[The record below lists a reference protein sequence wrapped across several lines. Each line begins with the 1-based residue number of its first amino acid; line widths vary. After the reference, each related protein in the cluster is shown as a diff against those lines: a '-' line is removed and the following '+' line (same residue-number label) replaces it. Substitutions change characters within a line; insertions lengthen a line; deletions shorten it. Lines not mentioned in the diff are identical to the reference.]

1 MSIGDNLKR
10 LRESKGVSQTEL
22 SKDLNITRSMLC
34 QIERG
39 TKALSLPLAKEI
51 TQILNCGIDEL
62 FEKQ

>member
-62 FEKQ
+62 FKKQ